1 MNGPHNMH
9 REPISMP
16 ESVRTATTKDQLP
29 RELLEL
35 RTHLDLLPPFLR
47 DKLTPLCE
55 RLSHFVRLQGRLV
68 RIAQD
73 AVDQLQLDVKY
84 LTFDLEAT
92 RRERDGYRKELEEE

>member
-1 MNGPHNMH
+1 MNGPHFTH
-9 REPISMP
+9 GGPPSMA
-16 ESVRTATTKDQLP
+16 ESVRTMTTKDQLP

-35 RTHLDLLPPFLR
+35 RSHLDLLPLALR
-47 DKLTPLCE
+47 DRLTPLCE
-55 RLSHFVRLQGRLV
+55 RLSYFVRLQGRLV

-92 RRERDGYRKELEEE
+92 RRERDAYRKELDS

>member
-1 MNGPHNMH
+1 MA
-9 REPISMP
+9 
-16 ESVRTATTKDQLP
+16 ESVRTTTTKDQLP

-35 RTHLDLLPPFLR
+35 RTHLDLLPGYLR
-47 DKLTPLCE
+47 DKLVPLCE

-68 RIAQD
+68 RIAQE

-92 RRERDGYRKELEEE
+92 RRERNAYRAELEGQ

>member
-1 MNGPHNMH
+1 MNGPHFT
-9 REPISMP
+9 PGDPSSMA
-16 ESVRTATTKDQLP
+16 ESVRTTTAKDQLP

-35 RTHLDLLPPFLR
+35 RAQFDLLPAFLR
-47 DKLTPLCE
+47 EKLTPICE

-92 RRERDGYRKELEEE
+92 RRERDAYKAMLEDD

>member
-1 MNGPHNMH
+1 MKGPHFSDGVY
-9 REPISMP
+9 PSMA
-16 ESVRTATTKDQLP
+16 ESVRATTSKDQLP

-35 RTHLDLLPPFLR
+35 RSHLELLPGYQR
-47 DKLTPLCE
+47 DKLAPLCE

-92 RRERDGYRKELEEE
+92 RRERDAYRKELEG